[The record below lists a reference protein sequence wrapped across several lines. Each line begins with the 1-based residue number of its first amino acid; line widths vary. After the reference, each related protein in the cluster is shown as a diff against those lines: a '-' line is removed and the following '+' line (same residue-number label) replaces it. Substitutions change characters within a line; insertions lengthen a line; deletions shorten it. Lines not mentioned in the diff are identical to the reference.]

1 LSRETALRLRFSIRT
16 ALVAALAVLG
26 LAFAGSA
33 SAQRYVVLYEEVA
46 PPGLAEAQVE
56 RAGGSVVAAYRRLGV
71 VVAESSDPGFEV
83 AIEERRL
90 VVGAAPTAEYSSLV
104 SPDGGDQAP
113 GLGSKSDVDQDTF
126 SGLQWGSDQIR
137 AKKAHRVT
145 RGSKRVLV
153 GVIDTGIDATH
164 PDIDDNLDRRRSVSC
179 VGGAPNR
186 DPAAWDDDSGHG
198 TGVSGIIASEEN
210 GIGIVGVAPDVRFA
224 AIKAS
229 VRDGARDVF
238 LPEAVICAF
247 VWAGSTGVDVA
258 NNSYSVDSAIVGG
271 TTNFCATDPNQAVV
285 IEAVRR
291 AVGFA
296 ARQGVSVVAS
306 AGNTELDMAADPCV
320 RLPSELPR
328 VTTVAATGL
337 FGTRASYSNFGRGVI
352 DVAAPG
358 GALDQGTPPEGLVLG
373 PWPAKFQVPRL
384 LCDPPPDLPTD
395 PCPPP
400 DGTPRS
406 YYRFAFGTSEAAA
419 HVSGVAALVL
429 SRFGSSFDSAYGQ
442 GLSPRDV
449 TRIIRSTADPVPCP
463 DDPRCLDEGD
473 VNGFYGHGIVNAL
486 RAVTI
491 DRG

>member
-1 LSRETALRLRFSIRT
+1 
-16 ALVAALAVLG
+16 
-26 LAFAGSA
+26 
-33 SAQRYVVLYEEVA
+33 
-46 PPGLAEAQVE
+46 
-56 RAGGSVVAAYRRLGV
+56 
-71 VVAESSDPGFEV
+71 
-83 AIEERRL
+83 
-90 VVGAAPTAEYSSLV
+90 VGAAPTAEYA
-104 SPDGGDQAP
+104 SPLGSVGPDQAR
-113 GLGSKSDVDQDTF
+113 GLAGRRDMDRDTF
-126 SGLQWGSDQIR
+126 SGLQWGSEQIR
-137 AKKAHRVT
+137 AEKAHMVT

-164 PDIDDNLDRRRSVSC
+164 PDIDDNLDPSRSVSC

-198 TGVSGIIASEEN
+198 TGVSGIIASEPN
-210 GIGIVGVAPDVRFA
+210 GIGIVGVAPKVGFA

-229 VRDGARDVF
+229 VRDGVRDVF

-247 VWAGSTGVDVA
+247 VWAGRTGVDVA
-258 NNSYSVDSAIVGG
+258 NNSYSVDSAIVNG
-271 TTNFCATDPNQAVV
+271 TTNFCDTDPDQAVV

-291 AVGFA
+291 AVRFA
-296 ARQGVSVVAS
+296 RERGVSVVAS

-328 VTTVAATGL
+328 VITVAATGL
-337 FGTRASYSNFGRGVI
+337 FGTRASYSNFGSGVI

-384 LCDPPPDLPTD
+384 LCDPPPELPTD

-429 SRFGSSFDSAYGQ
+429 SRFGSAFNPDQ
-442 GLSPRDV
+442 RRGLKPSDV
-449 TRIIRSTADPVPCP
+449 ARIIRATADPVPCP
-463 DDPRCLDEGD
+463 DDPRCVGD
-473 VNGFYGHGIVNAL
+473 GDANAFYGHGIVNAL
-486 RAVTI
+486 RAVTLG
-491 DRG
+491 RH

>member
-1 LSRETALRLRFSIRT
+1 
-16 ALVAALAVLG
+16 VLG
-26 LAFAGSA
+26 LAFAGTA
-33 SAQRYVVLYEEVA
+33 SAQRYVVLYEDVA

-56 RAGGSVVAAYRRLGV
+56 RAGGIVIAEYHRLGV
-71 VVAESSDPGFEV
+71 VVAESSDPRFEG

-90 VVGAAPTAEYSSLV
+90 VAGAAPTAEYA
-104 SPDGGDQAP
+104 SPLIADGQGH
-113 GLGSKSDVDQDTF
+113 GLGSVAKPDVDQDTF
-126 SGLQWGSDQIR
+126 SGLQWGSEQIR

-145 RGSKRVLV
+145 RGRKSVLV
-153 GVIDTGIDATH
+153 GVIDTGVDATH
-164 PDIDDNLDRRRSVSC
+164 PDIDGNLDRRRSVSC

-198 TGVSGIIASEEN
+198 TGVSGVIASEQN
-210 GIGIVGVAPDVRFA
+210 GIGIVGVAPRVRFA

-247 VWAGSTGVDVA
+247 VWAGINGVDVA
-258 NNSYSVDSAIVGG
+258 NNSYSVDSAIVDG
-271 TTNFCATDPNQAVV
+271 TTNFCATDPDQAVV

-291 AVGFA
+291 AVRFA
-296 ARQGVSVVAS
+296 GERGVSVVAS

-320 RLPSELPR
+320 RLPSELPS
-328 VTTVAATGL
+328 VITVAATGL
-337 FGTRASYSNFGRGVI
+337 LGTRASYSNFGAGVI

-384 LCDPPPDLPTD
+384 LCDPPAGLPTD

-429 SRFGSSFDSAYGQ
+429 SRFGSAFDPDQ
-442 GLSPRDV
+442 RRGLKPWDV
-449 TRIIRSTADPVPCP
+449 ARIIRATADPVPCP
-463 DDPRCLDEGD
+463 DDPRCVGD
-473 VNGFYGHGIVNAL
+473 DDANAFYGHGIVNAL
-486 RAVTI
+486 RAVTLG
-491 DRG
+491 RH